1 MFFHASQTPNIK
13 VLTPSISNHGKP
25 LIYFTQKRENALVYL
40 SNAVEKYCKESG
52 IKHQGVYKTWASYGF
67 NKNGI
72 LELDEYYPNATE
84 DTYKGVSGFIYSAE
98 KIGDYQ
104 EMTDIPFAV
113 TCENPVT
120 VENCE
125 FIPDSYEA
133 ILKSAQQGDIIL
145 KRFDENNLA
154 KLEWIKKTI
163 TDEYKNS
170 ISSPEYRMFLKAKFD
185 FI

>member
-13 VLTPSISNHGKP
+13 VLTPRISNHGKP
-25 LIYFTQKRENALVYL
+25 LIYFTKKRENALVYL
-40 SNAVEKYCKESG
+40 SNAVEKYCKEAG
-52 IKHQGVYKTWASYGF
+52 IKHKGAYKTWASYGF
-67 NKNGI
+67 NKDGI

-84 DTYKGVSGFIYSAE
+84 DTYKGVSGFIYSAG
-98 KIGDYQ
+98 KIGDYK

-125 FIPDSYEA
+125 FISDSYEA
-133 ILKSAQQGDIIL
+133 ILESAQRGEIIL
-145 KRFDENNLA
+145 KRFEESTLA
-154 KLEWIKKTI
+154 KLEWIRKTV
-163 TDEYKNS
+163 TDEYKNP
-170 ISSPEYRMFLKAKFD
+170 ISNSEYRMFLKAKFD